1 MSTEQSQ
8 AIHILVH
15 ATLRQDADQ
24 LRNFAKELCEQ
35 VARDEPGTVTY
46 VWSVSSD
53 ESQRAEGG
61 PCCVEERYADSEAFV
76 KHMDGL
82 RDSGQ
87 MRRLVKLLRVRDV
100 FLLEGDLSLVRK
112 ELAPLDPIGLQT
124 IVTI

>member
-8 AIHILVH
+8 TIHILVH

-24 LRNFAKELCEQ
+24 LRNFAEELCDQ

-53 ESQRAEGG
+53 ASQLSEGG
-61 PCCVEERYADSEAFV
+61 PCCVEERYADSDAFV
-76 KHMDGL
+76 KHMDLL
-82 RDSGQ
+82 RDTGQ

-100 FLLEGDLSLVRK
+100 FLLEGDLSLVSK
-112 ELAPLDPIGLQT
+112 ELAPLIPIGFQT
-124 IVTI
+124 IATI